1 MTLTRITGIE
11 LTFVKMTK
19 EARRVLFFYSLFFER
34 PPIVVIRVPERQAG
48 KEYADVTAAVR
59 TLADD
64 YELRV
69 VVDGSL
75 NALPQELLATYRE
88 KELTVEPMSREM
100 IESIPEFQS
109 LVERLRKFKLD
120 NAVWQVFGGCP
131 AMYMGVQTEIA
142 NCPDN
147 AVVARVKRILIA
159 VLAKAAAFVHTCSP
173 NTETIVGLFRDKQIL
188 QISASEL
195 KKGHLIVDFPSKV
208 FRQVSTGYIEPAST
222 AIGLIIREN
231 IDSPQD
237 IANLIE
243 GL

>member
-1 MTLTRITGIE
+1 
-11 LTFVKMTK
+11 
-19 EARRVLFFYSLFFER
+19 
-34 PPIVVIRVPERQAG
+34 
-48 KEYADVTAAVR
+48 
-59 TLADD
+59 
-64 YELRV
+64 
-69 VVDGSL
+69 
-75 NALPQELLATYRE
+75 
-88 KELTVEPMSREM
+88 
-100 IESIPEFQS
+100 
-109 LVERLRKFKLD
+109 
-120 NAVWQVFGGCP
+120 
-131 AMYMGVQTEIA
+131 MYMAVQTEIA

-188 QISASEL
+188 QISESEL

-237 IANLIE
+237 IANLVE
-243 GL
+243 RL

>member
-1 MTLTRITGIE
+1 MAR
-11 LTFVKMTK
+11 K
-19 EARRVLFFYSLFFER
+19 ARRVLFFYNLFFER

-59 TLADD
+59 TDD
-64 YELRV
+64 FELRV

-75 NALPQELLATYRE
+75 NALPEELLATYRE

-100 IESIPEFQS
+100 IESFPEFQY

-131 AMYMGVQTEIA
+131 AMYMVVQSEIA
-142 NCPDN
+142 YCPDN
-147 AVVARVKRILIA
+147 AVVARVKRNLIA
-159 VLAKAAAFVHTCSP
+159 VLEKATAFVRTCSP
-173 NTETIVGLFRDKQIL
+173 NTETIVELFREKQIL

-195 KKGHLIVDFPSKV
+195 KKELKKGRLIVDFPNKV
-208 FRQVSTGYIEPAST
+208 FRQVSTGHIEPAT
-222 AIGLIIREN
+222 CAVGLIIREN

-237 IANLIE
+237 IANLVE
-243 GL
+243 RL